1 MESIRSIEVRYSETD
16 QMGVVYHSNYLV
28 WMEIGRTNFLK
39 DAGFN
44 MMDFENKGYLF
55 PVYEMDIKFLSPARY
70 GENIQVH
77 TRVYKVSRIKTIYEQ
92 RILNDKGEEK
102 VKAFVT
108 IVCVRKSDFR
118 IVRLDND
125 LKDLYNKYLTFVRE
139 SLI

>member
-1 MESIRSIEVRYSETD
+1 MKSVREIEVRYSETD

-70 GENIQVH
+70 GENIKVE
-77 TRVYKVSRIKTIYEQ
+77 TRVSEVSKIKTVYEQ
-92 RILNDKGEEK
+92 KVLNDKGEEK
-102 VKAFVT
+102 VKALVT
-108 IVCVRKSDFR
+108 IVCVRKEDFK
-118 IVRLDND
+118 IVRLDSE
-125 LKDLYNKYLTFVRE
+125 LKDLYDKYSTF
-139 SLI
+139 IK